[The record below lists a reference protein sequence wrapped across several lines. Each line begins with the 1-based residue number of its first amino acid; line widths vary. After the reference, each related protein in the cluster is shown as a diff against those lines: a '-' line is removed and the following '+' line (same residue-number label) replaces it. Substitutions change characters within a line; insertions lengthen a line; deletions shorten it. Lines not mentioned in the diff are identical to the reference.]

1 MKDREDE
8 VRRER
13 RATERRMNERRMA
26 ERRTGGRRASDAKT
40 AGEPAPRKKK
50 RRLDPSK
57 VNKKLAAGAAGA
69 AAGSIAV
76 VAGATA
82 IDQPPKQPRGP
93 GTEEPV
99 KERAAKGVDWDLTVT
114 DHDRVDFFT
123 EFLMGEKRADTKLW
137 LERVGKY
144 GPMIRNELAARDM
157 PQDLMYLTMIE
168 SGFDP
173 NAYSHAH
180 AAGLW
185 QFIEETAE
193 RYGLE
198 VSEYVDERRD
208 PVKSTHAALTYL
220 DDMHDRFDSWYL
232 AAAGYNTGE
241 GRVGRLMREITGSE
255 RGSDEQYWTI
265 WDRLPRETRDYV
277 PLMLAAGHIGK
288 EPEKYG
294 FDGLELQQPYAF
306 EEVIVPGGTKL
317 ADVADAAGADIEAV
331 RDLNAHLVKGM
342 TPPAR
347 TMAVRVPVGSAKT
360 AVDNLAMDAEVGETY
375 RAD

>member
-13 RATERRMNERRMA
+13 RVTDRRVSERRVE
-26 ERRTGGRRASDAKT
+26 GRRATDART
-40 AGEPAPRKKK
+40 TGEPPPRKKK
-50 RRLDPSK
+50 RRLDPRK
-57 VNKKLAAGAAGA
+57 LDKRLAAGAAGA
-69 AAGSIAV
+69 VAGSIAV
-76 VAGATA
+76 VAGVTGDA
-82 IDQPPKQPRGP
+82 QPAKQAEGP
-93 GTEEPV
+93 PTDRPV
-99 KERAAKGVDWDLTVT
+99 RERAVKVAEWDLTVT

-123 EFLMGEKRADTKLW
+123 EFLMGEKRDDTRLW

-144 GPMIRNELAARDM
+144 GPMIRKELAARDM

-185 QFIEETAE
+185 QFIEETGE

-208 PVKSTHAALTYL
+208 PVKSTGAALTYL
-220 DDMHDRFDSWYL
+220 RDMHDRFGSWYL

-241 GRVGRLMREITGSE
+241 GRVGRLMREITGNE
-255 RGSDEQYWTI
+255 RGTDEQYWTI

-294 FDGLELQQPYAF
+294 FDGIELQEPFEY

-317 ADVADAAGADIEAV
+317 DDVAQAAGTDVEAV
-331 RDLNAHLVKGM
+331 RELNRHLVKDM
-342 TPPAR
+342 TPPDR
-347 TMAVRVPVGSAKT
+347 TMPVRVPIGSAET
-360 AVDNLAMDAEVGETY
+360 AVDNLAANAEVGETY